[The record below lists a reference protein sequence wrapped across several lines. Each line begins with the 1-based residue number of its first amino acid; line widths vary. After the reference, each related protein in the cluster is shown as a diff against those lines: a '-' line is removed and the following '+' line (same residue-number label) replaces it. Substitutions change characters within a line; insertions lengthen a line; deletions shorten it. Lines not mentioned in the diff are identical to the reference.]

1 MKICEVTALLE
12 QEGTWVR
19 RNMKTRDHLLFG
31 DDQQEVGRIGICWV
45 ASKGAILAA
54 VNKKDQFHIHDENP
68 FYQCSTQMHT
78 AAIKAAEEKKRILQE
93 LESAFTAV
101 MMCGTVLRNTALQI
115 NWLSGLDSNLKS
127 VLYPLTIRRHPYL
140 K

>member
-12 QEGTWVR
+12 QEGTWVH

-54 VNKKDQFHIHDENP
+54 VKQKVNFIITHENP

-93 LESAFTAV
+93 HGISVYRCHDVWDCIKEYGVADQWAFRLGFKFEERIV
-101 MMCGTVLRNTALQI
+101 
-115 NWLSGLDSNLKS
+115 SS
-127 VLYPLTIRRHPYL
+127 
-140 K
+140 